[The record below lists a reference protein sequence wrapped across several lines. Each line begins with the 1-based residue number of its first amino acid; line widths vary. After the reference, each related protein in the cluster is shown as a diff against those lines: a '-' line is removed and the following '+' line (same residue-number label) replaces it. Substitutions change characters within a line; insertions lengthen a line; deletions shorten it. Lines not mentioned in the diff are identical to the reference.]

1 MIAMTPLEQA
11 LVAFTRHREPGT
23 LQDRQ
28 QRVDDAVML
37 AETEVFSVQHIIL
50 ITGLPKTFAYQLL
63 AGKNPNK
70 RGGSLNVEH
79 LSLINDVSIDW
90 RRHRAVDRKA
100 VAEIIAGGTSP
111 RMLSKLTGIHYNTI
125 YAWLRKAN
133 AHRFAD
139 GDPILRMAQAEGIIV
154 EQDVV

>member
-23 LQDRQ
+23 PQDRQ

-37 AETEVFSVQHIIL
+37 AETEVFSVQQIIN

-70 RGGSLNVEH
+70 RGGSLNVEY
-79 LSLINDVSIDW
+79 LDLIQDVAITW
-90 RRHRAVDRKA
+90 RRYGNADQVTVKTIVD
-100 VAEIIAGGTSP
+100 GGTSP

-154 EQDVV
+154 EQDVT